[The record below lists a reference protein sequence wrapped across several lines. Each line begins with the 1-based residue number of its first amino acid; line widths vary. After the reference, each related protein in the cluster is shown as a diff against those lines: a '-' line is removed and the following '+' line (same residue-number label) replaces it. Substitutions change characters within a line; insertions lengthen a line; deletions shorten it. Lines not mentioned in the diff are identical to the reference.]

1 MPIEVALA
9 VATCC
14 LPRPLR
20 VWPICRQGVGALEG
34 GRTIWTERFGGSA
47 TKSSEQSEQFGAG
60 ASDLAC
66 VARRA
71 GGPLLFVCFAVPY
84 LPTL

>member
-1 MPIEVALA
+1 MGE
-9 VATCC
+9 
-14 LPRPLR
+14 R
-20 VWPICRQGVGALEG
+20 
-34 GRTIWTERFGGSA
+34 IWTERFGGSA

-84 LPTL
+84 FLLTYIVVSVRIYLLMEVVRLAPE